1 MLDLIRHTKVYQ
13 EAYEEGLKEG
23 HEQALEQA
31 IEQGKLQSK
40 LEMVPLLLELG
51 LSVQEVA
58 VRLQL
63 DPETVREVAENDC
76 W

>member
-1 MLDLIRHTKVYQ
+1 MSMLDLIRHTKVYQ
-13 EAYEEGLKEG
+13 EAYEEG
-23 HEQALEQA
+23 
-31 IEQGKLQSK
+31 KLQSK
-40 LEMVPLLLELG
+40 LEMVPLLLKLG

-63 DPETVREVAENDC
+63 DAETVREVAENDG